1 MRRMPRSYKICS
13 PFVPGVGGHDTVAG
27 AVSDQLAAN
36 ERVDNTRVVPL
47 RRGADMRLRAAVEK
61 FKLWDNGRRLRVKF
75 IDGVPEVQDKVAKIA
90 KEWEAVANIRLDFVT
105 GTASELRVSFA
116 EKGFSWS
123 TVGTDA
129 LTVGRTKATVNL
141 GWLEPSTA
149 LREYQRVVR
158 HEFGH
163 ALGMIHEHQNPAAQG
178 VIPWDKP
185 KVYAYYALQG
195 WSKDDVDT
203 NIFEVYSEDST
214 NHTEFDPTSIME
226 YAIPDSLT
234 KGSYSIGWNT
244 ELSALDVEFM
254 RQQYPQGGA
263 GTVELDVGGSRVAA
277 DLAASGEVDTY
288 HFAVVKAATYI
299 MSTEGPSDT
308 VLTLHGPSDPGAVL
322 AWDDDRGQGAQRPH
336 RAQAGARRLLAER
349 APQGH
354 PRPRHLH
361 GRRQDPPV
369 ARRHLV
375 IGVLERVGVSH
386 VLDDRGCLRRL
397 G

>member
-13 PFVPGVGGHDTVAG
+13 PFVPGIGGHDTVAG

-61 FKLWDNGRRLRVKF
+61 LKLWDNGRRLRVKF

-90 KEWEAVANIRLDFVT
+90 KEWETVANIHLDFVT

-129 LTVGRTKATVNL
+129 LTVGRTKATVNF
-141 GWLEPSTA
+141 GWLDPSTA
-149 LREYQRVVR
+149 MREYQRVVR

-263 GTVELDVGGSRVAA
+263 GTLELDVGGSRVAA

-288 HFAVVKAATYI
+288 HFAVVKAATYV

-322 AWDDDRGQGAQRPH
+322 AWDDDRGQGRNARIVRKLLPGDYWLSVRH
-336 RAQAGARRLLAER
+336 KDTRALGTYT
-349 APQGH
+349 
-354 PRPRHLH
+354 
-361 GRRQDPPV
+361 
-369 ARRHLV
+369 
-375 IGVLERVGVSH
+375 VGVKS
-386 VLDDRGCLRRL
+386 RR
-397 G
+397 